1 MPPFPLEHKYRVFL
15 VCVIGIF
22 ITVFDTSSSIVALP
36 TIAVEFGTDLPT
48 AQWVIIGNGLTIAA
62 LLVPMGRLS
71 DLIGRKRIY
80 VVGALIFALGALLAA
95 LSATIFALIGAR
107 VFVGIGSAMTQ
118 GTAMAILVGN
128 FQARERAKMLGL
140 QLGVVGLGAIA
151 GPATGG
157 ILTGTVGWRMLF
169 AITAIAM
176 LIISIASQRTL
187 RRRVK
192 RPPSEVEPFDYRGA
206 LLFSTFL
213 IALLLTLTLGPR
225 HGWLEPFT
233 VAGGAGSAAL
243 LLAFIRVERHT
254 AAPMLNLEL
263 FRIGAFGLG
272 SLGAVVAFMGISS
285 TRFLAPFFLQGVKGF
300 QPSQVGL
307 LIVPAAL
314 VTAIA
319 APFAGRLA
327 DRWGVRLFANI
338 GLGITLLGFAM
349 FGLLETTTPVWAVV
363 VGLMVMSL
371 GMALFS
377 AANSASILNSV
388 DASAHGLAAG
398 FVNLCRNS
406 GNVIGIAFGTAI
418 VTLTM
423 GANGYPPSLSAVGPA
438 ADPGIL
444 MAFTRGVD
452 IASSALTAIALV
464 VLVILVTWSWRT
476 RAGRFDSGAPVIP
489 PSENAAL
496 HQDRTQAP

>member
-1 MPPFPLEHKYRVFL
+1 
-15 VCVIGIF
+15 
-22 ITVFDTSSSIVALP
+22 
-36 TIAVEFGTDLPT
+36 
-48 AQWVIIGNGLTIAA
+48 
-62 LLVPMGRLS
+62 
-71 DLIGRKRIY
+71 
-80 VVGALIFALGALLAA
+80 
-95 LSATIFALIGAR
+95 
-107 VFVGIGSAMTQ
+107 
-118 GTAMAILVGN
+118 
-128 FQARERAKMLGL
+128 
-140 QLGVVGLGAIA
+140 LGAIA

-243 LLAFIRVERHT
+243 LLAFIRVERRT
-254 AAPMLNLEL
+254 AAPMLDLEL

-338 GLGITLLGFAM
+338 GLSITLLGFAM
-349 FGLLETTTPVWAVV
+349 FALLETTTPVWAVV

-423 GANGYPPSLSAVGPA
+423 GANGYPPSLSAVDPA